1 MPEPITTLGLAK
13 TTSDIIKN
21 ALDFA
26 REQKNT
32 DLAEKLVD
40 LYRDFVVLMET
51 NQELRNEVQQL
62 KSALNLRA
70 AMTFKAPLYYQEGD
84 RTPYCPS
91 CFENNNRAI
100 HLVCYDMGKGER
112 WFCKVCQQ
120 EFYTTSAIK

>member
-1 MPEPITTLGLAK
+1 MPDPITTLGLAK

-40 LYRDFVVLMET
+40 LYRDFVLLMET

-62 KSALNLRA
+62 KTDLQVKA
-70 AMTFKAPLYYQEGD
+70 AMSFEAPVYYQEGD
-84 RTPYCPS
+84 RTPYCPT
-91 CFENNNRAI
+91 CFEKDRRAI
-100 HLVCYDMGKGER
+100 HLG
-112 WFCKVCQQ
+112 
-120 EFYTTSAIK
+120 TL

>member
-40 LYRDFVVLMET
+40 LYRDFVLLMET
-51 NQELRNEVQQL
+51 NQELRSEVQQL
-62 KSALNLRA
+62 KSELRLKA
-70 AMTFKAPLYYQEGD
+70 AMSFKAPLYYQEGD

-100 HLVCYDMGKGER
+100 HLVSWDKGAGVH
-112 WFCKVCQQ
+112 WFCQVCQQ
-120 EFYTTSAIK
+120 SFYTTSAIK